1 MTTTARATRTTST
14 ALNVALSAA
23 VSAVI
28 VLAGPQLVGWQGYLW
43 VLPLPVAAA
52 AVYGAVV
59 DARTLQLPNALTG
72 PLGAAGVV
80 QAAGSSLYVG
90 VEAVGPVLA
99 AAAVVFVVYVLMAA
113 AGWCGF
119 GDAKFAGALA
129 LFVGL
134 YVGLLALYLIP
145 VAIVLG
151 SVHMIVAKV
160 ISREPVAR
168 VPQGPAIAAAA
179 LIIMALGWPSSAE
192 YPLVPLLFAG
202 LTFSGCPSTS
212 QSDVRTSLSTSRRSS
227 HPL

>member
-1 MTTTARATRTTST
+1 MTTTARAARTTST
-14 ALNVALSAA
+14 ALNAALAA
-23 VSAVI
+23 AASAVL

-59 DARTLQLPNALTG
+59 DARTRQLPNALTG
-72 PLGAAGVV
+72 PLGAAGAV
-80 QAAGSSLYVG
+80 QVAGSSLYVG
-90 VEAVGPVLA
+90 VEAVGPLLA

-134 YVGLLALYLIP
+134 YVGLLAIYLIP
-145 VAIVLG
+145 VAIVFG
-151 SVHMIVAKV
+151 SIHMLVAKA

-168 VPQGPAIAAAA
+168 IPQGPAIAAAA
-179 LIIMALGWPSSAE
+179 LIIMALGLA
-192 YPLVPLLFAG
+192 LFG
-202 LTFSGCPSTS
+202 
-212 QSDVRTSLSTSRRSS
+212 
-227 HPL
+227 